1 MDRRRFVFLLL
12 ALSFVPAVLATAPEA
27 VAKNGSDDGDSSDDD
42 DGDSSGS
49 SDDDDSDS
57 GSGGSGSGGGDD
69 DSNDSDDRED
79 DNNDGG
85 GGSGSGGN
93 SGNSGS
99 GNSRSGRDH
108 QDAREAVGRGR
119 ILPLREILKR
129 VEAMGG
135 GRVIAVNIDLE
146 ARRPFYT
153 LKVQNGESVRTLK
166 LDAASG
172 RRLTLF
178 GW

>member
-69 DSNDSDDRED
+69 DSSDSDDRED

-85 GGSGSGGN
+85 GGSGSG
-93 SGNSGS
+93 GNSGS